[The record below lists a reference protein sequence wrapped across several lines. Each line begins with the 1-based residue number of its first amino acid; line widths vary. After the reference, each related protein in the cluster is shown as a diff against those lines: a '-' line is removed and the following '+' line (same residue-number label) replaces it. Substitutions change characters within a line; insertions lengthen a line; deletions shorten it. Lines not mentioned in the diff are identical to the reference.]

1 MRTVALRFEHRTVGE
16 PALGLGT
23 GTPRLSWQN
32 ADAPDGFAQVS
43 AEVELTRTR
52 WGGRASTQTVT
63 LAGPDQ
69 VLVGWPVAPLVSRER
84 AEVRVRATGAD
95 GSVSHWSDP
104 AVVEAG
110 LLDAPDWGGAIFV
123 TPTEI
128 GAIDAPAPALVS
140 TLHLPGPVR
149 AARLHI
155 TAHGWYEVL
164 INGARVGA
172 DWFGPGWTSY
182 GKRLRYYSYDV
193 TDLLRSGTND
203 VAVLLGE
210 GWFRSPLTWDLKRF
224 YGDRLAALARLEV
237 VTVDGSQLVLGTDG
251 TWQAVETHI
260 TANSL
265 YGGEDQDLRVPLL
278 GSVRTGVRPEEASF
292 ARLVAAEGPA
302 VRVTGLLNA
311 EKVWRSPG
319 GKLLVDFGQNLV
331 GVTRLTVRG
340 LPAGHTVTVRHAEVL
355 EHDEL
360 GVRPL
365 RHAKATDTYTVAG
378 TGREVLEPHFT
389 FHGFR
394 YAEVDG
400 LDELDPVDIEAVV
413 LGSALTRTGWFDSS
427 DELLNQLHSNVV
439 WGMRGNFL
447 DVPTDCPQRDER
459 LGWTGDIQVFSPAAL
474 YLHDAAGFLSSW
486 SADLAADQR
495 ADGNVPVVI
504 PDVLSDG
511 FMADM
516 VAAAWGDAAVVV
528 PWNIYLATGDAH
540 VLRRQLGSMKAWVEK
555 VAAVAGP
562 DHLWTGGFQFGDWL
576 DPAAPPE
583 SPGAAR
589 THSDIVATACL
600 IRTLDTMVA
609 AAGVLGEDPSRF
621 EAEAAR
627 VREAFQAEYVTPNG
641 RMASD
646 AQTAYAMAIAWNLVP
661 DPARRERMGVRLREL
676 VREGGY
682 VIGTGFVGTPLV
694 CDALT
699 VTGHRT
705 AAGKLLLS
713 TRCTSWLYSVTMGA
727 TTVWERY
734 DSMLPDGSINPGEM
748 TSFNHYALGAV
759 ADWMHRV
766 LAGLAPL
773 EPGYRTVL
781 VAPQPIAGLTWASTR
796 HTSPYGDIAVRWER
810 TGGSLVVDVTVPP
823 NVEAVVRLPGVA
835 EQRVRSGRHHVE
847 VADPVVAPGP
857 ITPDT
862 PLGEIIDDS
871 EAYAAM
877 VQVLT
882 EAGLGDE
889 ELGRLTWSSTAPL
902 RSVPFVI
909 PPPVQ
914 VEILKAWAKLSATR

>member
-1 MRTVALRFEHRTVGE
+1 MVGVPQVRVE
-16 PALGLGT
+16 YGEDILATPS
-23 GTPRLSWQN
+23 PRLSWTVT
-32 ADAPDGFAQVS
+32 DTPDGWIQAR
-43 AEVELTRTR
+43 VEIRDSDQ
-52 WGGRASTQTVT
+52 AVT
-63 LAGPDQ
+63 LTGRDS
-69 VLVGWPVAPLVSRER
+69 VFVSWPFAPLVHGETRDVT
-84 AEVRVRATGAD
+84 VRVTGTD
-95 GSVSHWSDP
+95 GSASPWSDP
-104 AVVEAG
+104 VAVQ
-110 LLDAPDWGGAIFV
+110 LHSAPGGFSVA
-123 TPTEI
+123 
-128 GAIDAPAPALVS
+128 
-140 TLHLPGPVR
+140 PVR
-149 AARLHI
+149 VTDDDVPSLLRTELVLRAQPLAARLYA
-155 TAHGWYEVL
+155 TAHGVYQVSIGGTDVDDGILKPGWTPYTLRVLYESTDVTRLLAEGANAIGVRLAPGWYGEKFGFA
-164 INGARVGA
+164 NQTRRVWDGPLGVALRLDVVYA
-172 DWFGPGWTSY
+172 DGTSESFTTGPGW
-182 GKRLRYYSYDV
+182 R
-193 TDLLRSGTND
+193 GTT
-203 VAVLLGE
+203 
-210 GWFRSPLTWDLKRF
+210 RSP
-224 YGDRLAALARLEV
+224 
-237 VTVDGSQLVLGTDG
+237 
-251 TWQAVETHI
+251 I
-260 TANSL
+260 TASGI
-265 YGGEDQDLRVPLL
+265 YAGEDYD
-278 GSVRTGVRPEEASF
+278 
-292 ARLVAAEGPA
+292 ARLVQAGWDTAGFDDSSWQPVTVGDPITAEPRTTPA
-302 VRVTGLLNA
+302 VRVTRTVAVQDVTTAPSGVTLL
-311 EKVWRSPG
+311 
-319 GKLLVDFGQNLV
+319 DFGQNLV
-331 GVTRLTVRG
+331 GRLRLRVSGPEGTAVTL
-340 LPAGHTVTVRHAEVL
+340 RHAEVL
-355 EHDEL
+355 EHGEL
-360 GVRPL
+360 GTRPL
-365 RHAKATDTYTVAG
+365 RAAKATDTYVLAG
-378 TGREVLEPHFT
+378 TGVEQWAPEFT

-394 YAEVDG
+394 YASVEGWPGTFDPASVTAEV
-400 LDELDPVDIEAVV
+400 I
-413 LGSALTRTGWFDSS
+413 GSDMVRTGWFDSS
-427 DELLNQLHSNVV
+427 SDLLNRFHENVV

-447 DVPTDCPQRDER
+447 SIPTDCPQRDER
-459 LGWTGDIQVFSPAAL
+459 MGWTGDIQVFSPAAS
-474 YLHDAAGFLSSW
+474 YLHDCDAFLSSW
-486 SADLAADQR
+486 LRDVWLEQQQR
-495 ADGNVPVVI
+495 DGVVPFVV
-504 PDVLSDG
+504 PDALP
-511 FMADM
+511 MPPRP
-516 VAAAWGDAAVVV
+516 AAAWGDVATIV
-528 PWNIYLATGDAH
+528 PYVLYERFADLRTLRTQWPSMVAWTDA
-540 VLRRQLGSMKAWVEK
+540 VLRDTTDGLWSARQ
-555 VAAVAGP
+555 
-562 DHLWTGGFQFGDWL
+562 QFGDWL

-713 TRCTSWLYSVTMGA
+713 TRCPSWLYSVTMGA

-796 HTSPYGDIAVRWER
+796 HMSPYGDIAVRWER

-847 VADPVVAPGP
+847 VPDPVAAPGP

-877 VQVLT
+877 AQVLT

-914 VEILKAWAKLSATR
+914 VDILKAWAKLSATR